1 VVALN
6 PRSHF
11 ASGQPE
17 FQAALEMAASLIA
30 LLAAFLAFGRIR
42 RRRRLTDFALACA
55 LGVIALS
62 NLSFGTVATLA
73 GLGGSN
79 FLAWS
84 AVIGRTLGC
93 MLFAVAAFVPSRRL
107 RHIGQAQVAAVAC
120 MTGGLALLVL
130 LGWLYAAHLPVAMST
145 VQSARS
151 PGGPPLDAAPE
162 LLGLELLAAVVAA
175 LAVIGYLRR
184 SRRLDDEF
192 FGWLAVAAVFGSA
205 AHLNYFLYPSVY
217 ADVFSV
223 ADAFR
228 LCFYLVLLI
237 GSMREIW
244 SYWLALSE
252 AMVVSE
258 RRRIACDLHDGL
270 AQELA
275 YLTRNL
281 ESLDGRVD
289 HETLSRLRHA
299 TDRARLESQLAIT
312 KLAVADRPPVGKT
325 LAQVV
330 GDLAKRFDIALALD
344 IEPDTRLSAGRS
356 DALVHI
362 ACEALTNAARHS
374 GAVQVSLSLER
385 RESRVRLRVSDSGS
399 GFDPAAP
406 AAGFGLTSMRER
418 ARSVGGEL
426 RISSRPGHG
435 TMLEAVL

>member
-1 VVALN
+1 VVVLN
-6 PRSHF
+6 PRFHF

-17 FQAALEMAASLIA
+17 FQAALGMAASLIA

-42 RRRRLTDFALACA
+42 RRGRLTDFALACA

-62 NLSFGTVATLA
+62 NLSFGTVPTLA

-107 RHIGQAQVAAVAC
+107 RHIGQAQVTAVAG
-120 MTGGLALLVL
+120 MAGGVALLVL
-130 LGWLYAAHLPVAMST
+130 LGRLADARLPLAVTT
-145 VQSARS
+145 VGSVRS

-175 LAVIGYLRR
+175 VAVIGYVRR

-205 AHLNYFLYPSVY
+205 THLNYFLYPSVY
-217 ADVFSV
+217 AGVFSV

-228 LCFYLVLLI
+228 LCFYVVFLI

-252 AMVVSE
+252 AMVVNE

-281 ESLDGRVD
+281 DSLAGSVEQ
-289 HETLSRLRHA
+289 ETLSRLRGA
-299 TDRARLESQLAIT
+299 TDRARLESRLAIS
-312 KLAVADRPPVGKT
+312 T
-325 LAQVV
+325 LSVSDQGTV
-330 GDLAKRFDIALALD
+330 GDALAEMACGTAKRLGVVLALD
-344 IEPDTRLSAGRS
+344 ILPGIRLPAAHSN
-356 DALVHI
+356 ALVRI
-362 ACEALTNAARHS
+362 ACEAVANAARHS
-374 GAVQVSLSLER
+374 GAGRVSVSLWRQGSHVL
-385 RESRVRLRVSDSGS
+385 LRVSDSGS
-399 GFDPAAP
+399 GFDPSGP
-406 AAGFGLTSMRER
+406 ATGFGLTSMRER
-418 ARSVGGEL
+418 ARSAGGEL
-426 RISSRPGHG
+426 RISSGPGHG
-435 TMLEAVL
+435 TTVEVML